1 MVYTCFLKKF
11 IILFK
16 SRKESGTEIG
26 NSLEFDFVVLDNPKT
41 IERLG
46 LLSQPLSVLNLFH
59 LYFLSQIHGMVSDS
73 GIVGNNI
80 DEIDP
85 SLRRTFSLV
94 ETGNVGLAQAAF

>member
-1 MVYTCFLKKF
+1 MVYTSFLEKF

-26 NSLEFDFVVLDNPKT
+26 NSLEFDFVVLLDNPKT

-46 LLSQPLSVLNLFH
+46 LLSQPPVLNLFH

-73 GIVGNNI
+73 GIVGNNV
-80 DEIDP
+80 DEVDP

-94 ETGNVGLAQAAF
+94 KTGNVGLAQPAF

>member
-1 MVYTCFLKKF
+1 MVYTSFLKKF

-26 NSLEFDFVVLDNPKT
+26 NSLEFDLLDNPKT

-46 LLSQPLSVLNLFH
+46 LLSQPPVLDLFH
-59 LYFLSQIHGMVSDS
+59 LYFLSQIHGVVSNS

-80 DEIDP
+80 DEVDP

>member
-1 MVYTCFLKKF
+1 MVYTSFLEKF

-26 NSLEFDFVVLDNPKT
+26 NSLEFDFVDNPKT

-46 LLSQPLSVLNLFH
+46 LLSQPPVLNLFH
-59 LYFLSQIHGMVSDS
+59 LYFLSQIHGVVSNS

-80 DEIDP
+80 DEVDP

-94 ETGNVGLAQAAF
+94 ETGNVGLAQATF